1 MNCVQILGNMTHD
14 PEIRLS
20 ASGKKYVFF
29 SVATNY
35 KDKATFIPVTA
46 FNGLAEWICKYF
58 KKGSRIAITGH
69 LDTSNKDQNFR
80 MNVIADEGYF
90 AEKASNEKNNN
101 NDFSAKEIEANEEE
115 LPF

>member
-1 MNCVQILGNMTHD
+1 MNCVQILGNITHD

-35 KDKATFIPVTA
+35 RDK
-46 FNGLAEWICKYF
+46 GLAEWICKYF

-69 LDTSNKDQNFR
+69 LDTSNKDQNFK

-101 NDFSAKEIEANEEE
+101 NDFSSKEIEANEED
-115 LPF
+115 LPFQI